1 MDDLIGLFTGESRP
15 APRPPSA
22 RTAPAPRPPAPIPAG
37 SPEQSPVAQAQ
48 PASPAPRDAP
58 PRSPPPRAIDDLLP
72 PEDIPTVGS
81 IERPRQRRGAPER
94 SIFEDLFGGG

>member
-15 APRPPSA
+15 AARPQAAS
-22 RTAPAPRPPAPIPAG
+22 TAPAPRPPAHIPAD
-37 SPEQSPVAQAQ
+37 SPDQPPVAA
-48 PASPAPRDAP
+48 ASPAPRDAP

-81 IERPRQRRGAPER
+81 IERPRQTRGAPER
-94 SIFEDLFGGG
+94 SVFEQLFGGG